1 MSMDVQ
7 MEKVEDLLGLI
18 DSGFSA
24 NQVVTAFESTKT
36 LEIEILKNEITK
48 ETSGKQKSNKEY
60 KLARFNFILLLI

>member
-1 MSMDVQ
+1 MLFHVSHADEEKELLMAIMMSMDVQ

-48 ETSGKQKSNKEY
+48 ETSGE
-60 KLARFNFILLLI
+60 

>member
-1 MSMDVQ
+1 MAIMMSMDVQ

-48 ETSGKQKSNKEY
+48 ETSGE
-60 KLARFNFILLLI
+60 